1 MTISS
6 DLQFKRL
13 RELAGAFAKR
23 QARAVGEASTPTK
36 EDYAASA
43 TLAAVELAASTYAK
57 RDGERRKKVR
67 EQRREVPAKRLPS
80 AYRCTKVVTD
90 KIEKTAA
97 AVQFTCSV
105 SDYSLE
111 AAALAGDDTAKDTA
125 TAPAARAD
133 PKERCSRYTVWK
145 AEYGRL
151 RSDRAEGKVA
161 EAFFDPYLAS
171 QLESFGTLEKL
182 RRHIHAA
189 GGETGKAREVIERK
203 AITTFRALSREV
215 HPDKLPSECA
225 KEMEG
230 MMREVFERGEALRNC
245 ITKPLRC
252 KLPSPVPKERTCTNK
267 S

>member
-6 DLQFKRL
+6 DLQLKRL

-23 QARAVGEASTPTK
+23 QARAVGETPTPTK

-57 RDGERRKKVR
+57 RDNERRSKAR

-80 AYRCTKVVTD
+80 MYRCTKVAND
-90 KIEKTAA
+90 KVEKTAA
-97 AVQFTCSV
+97 TVRFTCSV
-105 SDYSLE
+105 SDYTLE
-111 AAALAGDDTAKDTA
+111 ASELPADDTAK
-125 TAPAARAD
+125 APAARAD
-133 PKERCSRYTVWK
+133 PTERCSRYLVWK

-151 RSDRAEGKVA
+151 LDRAEGRVG
-161 EAFFDPYLAS
+161 EAFFETYLAS

-203 AITTFRALSREV
+203 AITTFRTLSREV
-215 HPDKLPSECA
+215 HPDKLPGECA

-230 MMREVFERGEALRNC
+230 MMREVFERAEALRNC

-252 KLPSPVPKERTCTNK
+252 KLPAPVAKERTCTTSNEL
-267 S
+267 